1 MAKSK
6 ARIASKRPNARKAT
20 KSAPRKKTNG
30 APASPKH
37 QFLNRYDVEHETTLR
52 VLRAIPQGQGD
63 FRPHERS
70 QTCHDLVY
78 TMLWEQELGRRALM
92 GGPIMG
98 GGSPPAKPASLEEA
112 IEALDKGYRAI
123 ASEIRKASD
132 AQLKKTVQF
141 PVSKGQMGDWSA
153 LDFIWYMLLDQIHH
167 RGQMS
172 VYVRLAGGKVPSIYG
187 PSGDD
192 PWT

>member
-1 MAKSK
+1 MPKSK
-6 ARIASKRPNARKAT
+6 ARTASKRPKA
-20 KSAPRKKTNG
+20 KKAAPRKKSSG
-30 APASPKH
+30 AQTSAKQ
-37 QFLNRYDVEHETTLR
+37 QFLNRYGVEHETTLR

-70 QTCHDLVY
+70 QTCNDLVY

-98 GGSPPAKPASLEEA
+98 GGSPPAKPGSLEEG
-112 IEALDKGYRAI
+112 IEALDRGYRTI
-123 ASEIRKASD
+123 AEEIRKASD
-132 AQLKKTVQF
+132 AKLKNTVQF

-172 VYVRLAGGKVPSIYG
+172 VYVRMAGGKVPSIYG